1 MGETDLRTEE
11 YAGIRDKLR
20 VMGKVLISNH
30 VFTGLIYYMNYYIYY
45 WNVPDGPYGLQDS
58 NVAVDNN
65 FGYWVWID
73 RDNTVTVP

>member
-20 VMGKVLISNH
+20 VMGKVLISNQ
-30 VFTGLIYYMNYYIYY
+30 VFTDLIYYMNYYIYY
-45 WNVPDGPYGLQDS
+45 WNVSDGPCGLQDS

-65 FGYWVWID
+65 SGYWVWID